1 LQRLPRKSKRTSAAM
16 AAVTSSAASV
26 VVNAEAATVAAEAAV
41 AGAKA
46 ALAKHVAKHARTSA
60 PNALKAAMASAAS
73 AMPMAATQLRAR
85 NDRPVKPAT
94 MAATTRRAP
103 SVPIV
108 LKARAP
114 ARVVQTAVVNAAAA
128 DVVVTAGI
136 ALNAATARP
145 ATRKSRISHWPIR
158 RPWLRP

>member
-1 LQRLPRKSKRTSAAM
+1 M

-26 VVNAEAATVAAEAAV
+26 ASVVVNAEAATAAAV
-41 AGAKA
+41 AAVAAVRA

-73 AMPMAATQLRAR
+73 AMPMAATRLRAR
-85 NDRPVKPAT
+85 SDRSVKPAT
-94 MAATTRRAP
+94 MAATTRRGP

-136 ALNAATARP
+136 ALNAATARH